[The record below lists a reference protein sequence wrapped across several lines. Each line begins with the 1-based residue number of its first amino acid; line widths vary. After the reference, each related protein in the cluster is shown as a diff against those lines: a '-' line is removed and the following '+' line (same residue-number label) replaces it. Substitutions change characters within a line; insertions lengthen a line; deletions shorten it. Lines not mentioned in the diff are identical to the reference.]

1 LTAHAP
7 PFGAGA
13 ATSLRSLIWVEGPD
27 AASFLQGLLTN
38 DVVDL
43 PVGNATY
50 ALLLDAKG
58 RIRLDVHV
66 VRDGDTSFTLATFP
80 EFGSELADA
89 LERYHFSEDLEIL
102 GPEPSDALLLIG
114 TDSPADLMVLPSR
127 VPGLTEVLVD
137 DAEVALGALGVAVA
151 RPQAAELLRIEAG
164 VPRVGVDTSTTTL
177 VQEAG
182 LEAGAVSFLKGC
194 YLGQETVAR
203 AQHRGA
209 VRRRLR
215 GLVADEPLEIGASVT
230 VDGRE
235 VGTVTSAVESPR
247 FGDIGLAILRDAA
260 VVGAVVQV
268 GEPARPATV
277 TELPFR

>member
-1 LTAHAP
+1 M
-7 PFGAGA
+7 
-13 ATSLRSLIWVEGPD
+13 IWVEGPD

-43 PVGNATY
+43 PVGDATY

-66 VRDGDTSFTLATFP
+66 VRDGEASFTLATSPGFAP
-80 EFGSELADA
+80 ELAEA

-102 GPEPSDALLLIG
+102 GPEPSDALLLLG
-114 TDSPADLMVLPSR
+114 TDSHADLTALANR
-127 VPGLTEVLVD
+127 VPGLAEVLVD
-137 DAEVALGALGVAVA
+137 DAEAALVALGVPLCAET
-151 RPQAAELLRIEAG
+151 AAELKRIEAG
-164 VPRVGVDTSTTTL
+164 VPEVGIDTSTSTL

-182 LEAGAVSFLKGC
+182 LEASAVSFSKGC

-215 GLVADEPLEIGASVT
+215 GLVAEERLDVGASVT

-235 VGTVTSAVESPR
+235 VGIVTSAVASPR
-247 FGDIGLAILRDAA
+247 FGCIGLAILRDAA
-260 VVGAVVQV
+260 APGATVQV
-268 GEPARPATV
+268 GDAARPATV